1 MALIEE
7 PSKSVI
13 RNETAIPKLGL
24 GTWELRGEQCAQ
36 IVAQALA
43 LGYRHIDTAQ
53 GYANEHRVAEGLRQ
67 SGVPRRD
74 VFITT
79 KVMPQLLG
87 DGALQKSVEGSLKSL
102 GIDRLDL
109 VLIHWPNWDIPLAD
123 SMKALEEVRA
133 TKLSRAVGVSN
144 FTVALLDK
152 AMRHAGEL
160 AMHQIEYHPYVD
172 QDKILAATRKYGL
185 AVTAYCPIAQGHV
198 VGDPTIE
205 AIANT
210 HGKTAAQTVLRWL
223 VQQPD
228 VIAIPRTAKPERL
241 AENAEIFDFKL
252 TADEMA
258 RISALK
264 RGKIHL
270 VNEPFWVPAWD

>member
-7 PSKSVI
+7 FPGASSG
-13 RNETAIPKLGL
+13 TGAIPKLGL

-36 IVAQALA
+36 IVAKALA

-53 GYANEHRVAEGLRQ
+53 GYANEHRVVEGLRQ
-67 SGVPRRD
+67 SGVSRRD

-87 DGALQKSVEGSLKSL
+87 DGALQKSVEGSLESL
-102 GIDRLDL
+102 GIHQLDL

-133 TKLSRAVGVSN
+133 TKLSRAIGVSN
-144 FTVALLDK
+144 FTVAVLDE

-172 QDKILAATRKYGL
+172 QDKILAATL
-185 AVTAYCPIAQGHV
+185 NTAS
-198 VGDPTIE
+198 
-205 AIANT
+205 
-210 HGKTAAQTVLRWL
+210 R
-223 VQQPD
+223 
-228 VIAIPRTAKPERL
+228 
-241 AENAEIFDFKL
+241 
-252 TADEMA
+252 
-258 RISALK
+258 
-264 RGKIHL
+264 
-270 VNEPFWVPAWD
+270 